1 MSQGYLNP
9 QTYDK
14 TKNPMIALKKD
25 PTLQDVNNNKIKEMS
40 SNDSDH
46 GPPSVGD
53 INTQA

>member
-14 TKNPMIALKKD
+14 TKNHMIALKKD
-25 PTLQDVNNNKIKEMS
+25 PTLQDVNHNKIKEMS